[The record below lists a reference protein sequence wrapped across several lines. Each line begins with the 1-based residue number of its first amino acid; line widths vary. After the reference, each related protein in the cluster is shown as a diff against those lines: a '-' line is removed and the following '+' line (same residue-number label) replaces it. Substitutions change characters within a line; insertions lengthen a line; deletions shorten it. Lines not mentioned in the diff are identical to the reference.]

1 MSRIFEFATNI
12 LNKSNLRFTTRV
24 CGSAILSCFNY
35 NWGIIKKLQVS
46 VADPGF
52 PRRGAIPKREGTTYY
67 FYHFFLK
74 TAYKMKKNGLGCV
87 QMCSCKYV
95 SKETLVICLNLSI
108 CFSIW
113 MVVKDFLWLSTSES
127 GWSLEVFTSI
137 KPCIVNIYIEFGWW
151 RKVFR
156 DHSTC
161 WPMLKLMR
169 ITCGDWE
176 RHRDSFFGLSWILI
190 PITFHGKT
198 KVFSM

>member
-35 NWGIIKKLQVS
+35 NWGIKKKLQVS

-67 FYHFFLK
+67 FDHFFLK

-87 QMCSCKYV
+87 QMYSCKYD

-127 GWSLEVFTSI
+127 GWSLEVFYQHQTMYC
-137 KPCIVNIYIEFGWW
+137 KYL
-151 RKVFR
+151 
-156 DHSTC
+156 H
-161 WPMLKLMR
+161 R
-169 ITCGDWE
+169 IWMVTK
-176 RHRDSFFGLSWILI
+176 GLSWPFYML
-190 PITFHGKT
+190 TDAETDADHMWRLGKT
-198 KVFSM
+198 QR